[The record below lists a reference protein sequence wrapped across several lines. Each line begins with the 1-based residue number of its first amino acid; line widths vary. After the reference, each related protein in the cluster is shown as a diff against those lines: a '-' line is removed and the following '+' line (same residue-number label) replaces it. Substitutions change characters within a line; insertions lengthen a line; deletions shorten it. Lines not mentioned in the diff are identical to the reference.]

1 MYVQEKYITCKIQLR
16 PSCYEDKLLIVQIW
30 WWFLLSDFIIFMYT
44 CKNMFSLLSNSFYLY
59 MYRKPIHVANS
70 LIWGPVGSNPSTAY
84 LFNSSVF
91 HMGGLHCHPNH
102 YLSSLNFVSN
112 KPHLLTLKVVW
123 DPGLMIFMWIKVHY
137 FQNTLIDLKFSIF
150 TDL

>member
-1 MYVQEKYITCKIQLR
+1 
-16 PSCYEDKLLIVQIW
+16 
-30 WWFLLSDFIIFMYT
+30 
-44 CKNMFSLLSNSFYLY
+44 MFSLLSNSFYLY

-123 DPGLMIFMWIKVHY
+123 DPGLMILMWIKVHY
-137 FQNTLIDLKFSIF
+137 LIEILSLVQKSRILQNLIKNYISNFFGKVKIMKASVGLELIL